1 MPIFTATSSCNT
13 VASSTGSTE
22 CGYIFYSDA
31 STSPAY
37 AGGFS
42 YGEIVISV
50 EVFGLLL
57 IVAYAVL
64 WFRVRGIRIR
74 Q

>member
-1 MPIFTATSSCNT
+1 MSPIFTATSSCVT
-13 VASSTGSTE
+13 GASSTD
-22 CGYIFYSDA
+22 CNYIFSSEA

-37 AGGFS
+37 ASGFS

-50 EVFGLLL
+50 ELFGLLL